1 MEKRNIQTKTIS
13 HLRDA
18 RSILGDEI
26 LKEIDETEGLS
37 VENIEIAK
45 AIHSFTKTHPYFNR
59 SAGEFGWN
67 DFWGNF
73 VSGLLSLDEGDPS
86 SALWHF
92 QDMKDVLYGH
102 LYDIV
107 KDAMFFE
114 GIALFELG
122 KFEEAKA
129 VFLNCHEELKDSPDL
144 HYILGIIYYELGSFP
159 KAIERFTAAI
169 DIDPEFMDA
178 VYQRGVAYLHNDEF
192 EMAMKDL
199 QYYEQDRKHAELNSN
214 QKQLEEIK

>member
-1 MEKRNIQTKTIS
+1 
-13 HLRDA
+13 
-18 RSILGDEI
+18 
-26 LKEIDETEGLS
+26 
-37 VENIEIAK
+37 
-45 AIHSFTKTHPYFNR
+45 
-59 SAGEFGWN
+59 
-67 DFWGNF
+67 
-73 VSGLLSLDEGDPS
+73 
-86 SALWHF
+86 
-92 QDMKDVLYGH
+92 MKDVLYGH

-178 VYQRGVAYLHNDEF
+178 IYQRGIAYLRNDQLEL
-192 EMAMKDL
+192 AMIDF
-199 QYYEQDRKHAELNSN
+199 QSYEQSRKEAELNLN
-214 QKQLEEIK
+214 QKEPEETK

>member
-144 HYILGIIYYELGSFP
+144 DNLKNSLLGTMVKVKGRTKMNQMFNRLEFVARNIKEADPVELL
-159 KAIERFTAAI
+159 KN
-169 DIDPEFMDA
+169 DI
-178 VYQRGVAYLHNDEF
+178 
-192 EMAMKDL
+192 
-199 QYYEQDRKHAELNSN
+199 
-214 QKQLEEIK
+214 